1 MNENKSDSS
10 KIEFLRSFFVGNVG
24 LKKSF
29 RLCLAFKIRQ
39 NFYLATPIYIDISNF
54 QDAGSQQIGFLLGS
68 CSVAVALTSEMC
80 YKSLPKTTTGEVV
93 AFKGWPRLYWFLA
106 EHLPKPPKD
115 WMPPPRLTDDTPA
128 YLEYTTQQDGS
139 VLGVTVTRAA
149 MLSHAR
155 TLTLAC
161 NYTEGKI

>member
-1 MNENKSDSS
+1 MYFWCLQFPPKNEQKQVNLRFHSS
-10 KIEFLRSFFVGNVG
+10 KVEFFRSFFVGNVG

-115 WMPPPRLTDDTPA
+115 WMPPPRSQLLQIAKTH
-128 YLEYTTQQDGS
+128 Q
-139 VLGVTVTRAA
+139 
-149 MLSHAR
+149 
-155 TLTLAC
+155 
-161 NYTEGKI
+161 KI